1 MANRQANSN
10 LSIRTGEPFTI
21 HASSDTSGTG
31 ENTDRGDQ
39 VGVPNAG
46 VSHAL
51 VSHTYVQWI
60 NPAAYANPAQG
71 SFGSIAR
78 NSVYGPG
85 YSSVDL
91 SFFKNTP
98 ITERI
103 RSQFRVELFNV
114 FNRTNL
120 APPSGYIGGG
130 LGQSSDTI
138 GDYSGS
144 PGIGPGEPFNV
155 QLALKILF

>member
-1 MANRQANSN
+1 M
-10 LSIRTGEPFTI
+10 
-21 HASSDTSGTG
+21 
-31 ENTDRGDQ
+31 
-39 VGVPNAG
+39 
-46 VSHAL
+46 
-51 VSHTYVQWI
+51 
-60 NPAAYANPAQG
+60 
-71 SFGSIAR
+71 
-78 NSVYGPG
+78 YGPG

-114 FNRTNL
+114 CNRTNL
-120 APPSGYIGGG
+120 APASGYIGGG